1 MGIGQYIR
9 CWDDSYRCPNNMGGG
24 MEMVRIYPTN
34 IETTFNISGVDLI
47 GENKIGA
54 S

>member
-1 MGIGQYIR
+1 MIATDAQIT
-9 CWDDSYRCPNNMGGG
+9 WGGG